1 MAWLVAVPVPV
12 PGFYIR
18 GAKAGSALPE
28 STPRSGTRAESPAA
42 APGRRSGRPGVTWVP
57 AVTSLG
63 TLLLYSLLLLVL
75 YVMLS
80 RKIAQHSCGM
90 QASSSPGEG
99 PSPAPALSPGGDK
112 APKPGAQNP
121 GTQTPAPAYAE
132 SSDTS
137 SDTSEDSEDSGDNP
151 SCPQEPQGRGSEE
164 NINYTSLVFPG
175 KGHGQG
181 SALGYENEKTGLD
194 YVNVDPKKRKTHF
207 WPFSSPRASKGVEYT
222 EVKL

>member
-1 MAWLVAVPVPV
+1 MNPCACW
-12 PGFYIR
+12 I
-18 GAKAGSALPE
+18 
-28 STPRSGTRAESPAA
+28 
-42 APGRRSGRPGVTWVP
+42 P

-63 TLLLYSLLLLVL
+63 TLLLHSLLLLAL

-90 QASSSPGEG
+90 QAGSSPGERPSPH
-99 PSPAPALSPGGDK
+99 PSPAPASSPGGDK
-112 APKPGAQNP
+112 APKARAQKPAAQN
-121 GTQTPAPAYAE
+121 PAPAYAE

-137 SDTSEDSEDSGDNP
+137 SDTSEDSEDSP
-151 SCPQEPQGRGSEE
+151 SCPQAPQGRGSEE
-164 NINYTSLVFPG
+164 NINYTSLVFPE
-175 KGHGQG
+175 KGHRPG
-181 SALGYENEKTGLD
+181 SAQDYENVKTGLD

>member
-1 MAWLVAVPVPV
+1 
-12 PGFYIR
+12 
-18 GAKAGSALPE
+18 
-28 STPRSGTRAESPAA
+28 
-42 APGRRSGRPGVTWVP
+42 
-57 AVTSLG
+57 
-63 TLLLYSLLLLVL
+63 
-75 YVMLS
+75 MLS

-99 PSPAPALSPGGDK
+99 PSPAPASSPGGDK

-121 GTQTPAPAYAE
+121 GAQTPAYAE

-137 SDTSEDSEDSGDNP
+137 SDTSEDSEDSEDNP

-181 SALGYENEKTGLD
+181 SALDYENEKTGLD

-207 WPFSSPRASKGVEYT
+207 WPFSSPRASKAVEYT